1 MTMIYEKLPLSH
13 IVGVLLQLREEK
25 IELENV
31 LEAESEAQVNRLNRE
46 ISVLRLAAAQNGT
59 NGTNGTNGSG
69 NNSASTSALADDLA
83 EFRARRRGS
92 VAGVG
97 AGPSTDTVLEA
108 LRRENEQLRG
118 TLADMERDHLKLMRL
133 NEIYREELI
142 DHRRRV
148 RFRFSSCGIVVLS
161 ACGYRQGCLWTT

>member
-1 MTMIYEKLPLSH
+1 LR
-13 IVGVLLQLREEK
+13 QLREEK

-46 ISVLRLAAAQNGT
+46 ISTLRLAAAQNGT
-59 NGTNGTNGSG
+59 NGTNSVNGAGSNG
-69 NNSASTSALADDLA
+69 ASTSALADGLA
-83 EFRARRRGS
+83 DFRTRRWASLTGTS
-92 VAGVG
+92 

-118 TLADMERDHLKLMRL
+118 RVADMERDYVKLMRL

-148 RFRFSSCGIVVLS
+148 CSSVF
-161 ACGYRQGCLWTT
+161 

>member
-1 MTMIYEKLPLSH
+1 VKFPLAH
-13 IVGVLLQLREEK
+13 VVGVLPQLREEK

-46 ISVLRLAAAQNGT
+46 ISVLKLAAAQNGT
-59 NGTNGTNGSG
+59 NGTNGTNGNGSG

-92 VAGVG
+92 VAGIG

-148 RFRFSSCGIVVLS
+148 RFRFSSCGPVLNAS
-161 ACGYRQGCLWTT
+161 GYRQGCLWTT